1 MGESRNNFK
10 ITLTIRSANDNDI
23 YFKRDGKRFDCEHTI
38 KLLVEANYHFT
49 ITIKPSL
56 PLQSVSVCGV
66 GVSVTDLSQQE
77 TDGSKYTFSWSST
90 KINPSKK
97 KDRTNVQLLFQFQDG
112 LTLVLPL
119 QVKFYRPEETD
130 HLVWGSPLNHVE
142 YNCMVKPGQTYVDI
156 VKEIFR

>member
-10 ITLTIRSANDNDI
+10 IMLFIRSANDNDI
-23 YFKRDGKRFDCEHTI
+23 FFKRDGRRFESENTI
-38 KLLVEANYHFT
+38 KLLVEANYNFT

-56 PLQSVSVCGV
+56 PLQSVSVSGV

-77 TDGSKYTFSWSST
+77 TEGSKYTFSWGSI
-90 KINPSKK
+90 KVNPNKK
-97 KDRTNVQLLFQFQDG
+97 KDRTTVQLLFQFQDG

-130 HLVWGSPLNHVE
+130 HLIWGSPLNHIE
-142 YNCMVKPGQTYVDI
+142 YNCIVKPGQTYVDI